1 MILGFTGTRK
11 GLTDVQTRWLW
22 ELFERLQVDEAHHG
36 ACVGA
41 DLEFHK
47 VALHH
52 GVPIVV
58 HPPVKTEFL
67 AVECIQR
74 GVPRVKIKS
83 AKPYLHRDRDI
94 AGACDGLVATPWQDA
109 EPPLMDG
116 SGTFYT
122 VRYAQRLN
130 KPVMICFANG
140 RVEKREI
147 ATQAQGP
154 EYE

>member
-1 MILGFTGTRK
+1 MILGFTGTRR
-11 GLTDVQTRWLW
+11 GLTEVQIRWLQD
-22 ELFERLQVDEAHHG
+22 LFERLRIDEGHHG

-47 VALHH
+47 LAVLH
-52 GVPIVV
+52 GVPLVV
-58 HPPVKTEFL
+58 HPPVNTKFL
-67 AVECIQR
+67 AAECLTP
-74 GVPRVKIKS
+74 GPLVKVKR

-94 AGACDGLVATPWQDA
+94 AGACEGLAATPWQDA

-116 SGTFYT
+116 GGTFYT
-122 VRYAQRLN
+122 IRYAQRLN

-147 ATQAQGP
+147 ATQARGP